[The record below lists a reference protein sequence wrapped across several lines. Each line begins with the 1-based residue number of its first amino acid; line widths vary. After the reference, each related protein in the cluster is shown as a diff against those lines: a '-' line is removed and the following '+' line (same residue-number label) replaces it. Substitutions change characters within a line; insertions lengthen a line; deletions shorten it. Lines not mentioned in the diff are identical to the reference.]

1 MDMEKKKIL
10 VIEDEKKIAR
20 FVELELTHEGYS
32 VHCEYNGR
40 DGLENAL
47 ASDYDLILLDILL
60 PGLNGIEICRRIR
73 QTSNVS
79 IIMLTAKDDT
89 ADVVMGLD
97 IGADDYMT
105 KPFAIEELLARIRTA
120 LRKVKNGNIQDILS
134 AGDLTLDQARY
145 IVQRANTEIELTK
158 LEFDLL
164 LYLMKNK
171 GIVLTRDQILENV
184 WGFDYMGETNVV
196 DVYINYLR
204 NKIDKPH
211 EKKLIA
217 TIRGVGYSIRE

>member
-10 VIEDEKKIAR
+10 IIEDEKKIAR

-32 VHCEYNGR
+32 VHCEHNGWN
-40 DGLENAL
+40 GLENAL

-60 PGLNGIEICRRIR
+60 PGLNGVEICRRIR
-73 QTSNVS
+73 QKSDVP

-89 ADVVMGLD
+89 TDVVMGLD

-120 LRKVKNGNIQDILS
+120 LRKVKEEGLQDILS
-134 AGDLTLDQARY
+134 AGELKLDQARHA
-145 IVQRANTEIELTK
+145 VQRANTEVELTK

-171 GIVLTRDQILENV
+171 GIVLTRNQILENV
-184 WGFDYMGETNVV
+184 WGFDYMGETNIV

-211 EKKLIA
+211 EKKLIV
-217 TIRGVGYSIRE
+217 TIRGVGYSIKE